1 MAYIGTHTPQT
12 GGAAQTTVTAN
23 MIELTIGGQ
32 RIGRAQNASSRID
45 YGTQGVYEIG
55 SIFPQEHVYLKY
67 EGTVTLEIGRASC
80 RERV

>member
-45 YGTQGVYEIG
+45 WYTRCLRNWFY
-55 SIFPQEHVYLKY
+55 FP
-67 EGTVTLEIGRASC
+67 TRAC
-80 RERV
+80 LP